1 MNLPPAGRS
10 TEDLLAEIA
19 RLKEHDLPVRGG
31 QVTAYVYD
39 TGRAAVHDAA
49 TRAYLEMLEVN
60 CLDPTAFPSVI
71 AMERQVVGAVSDL
84 LGGGHGIFTSGGTES
99 IMLAVKAARDFA
111 AAQDRATADSTTM
124 DSTTMDSTTMDS
136 TTMDRAT
143 ADGATA
149 DGATADGATAD
160 GAARRLAPGE
170 RPNLVLP
177 VTAHP
182 AFHKAAHYLGVEVKP
197 VPVDLE
203 TYKVRPGDV
212 AAAIDERTIL
222 VVVSA
227 PSYPQGV
234 IDPVEEVAALAARAG
249 VPCHVDA
256 CVGGWLLPWLREAG
270 APVPPFDLSVPGV
283 TSLSCDLHKFGYAP
297 KGASVLLFAD
307 PAMRRKAYFASADWP
322 GYTII
327 NATVQSSR
335 SAGPLG
341 GAWATLQA
349 LGREGYLELGRATW
363 EATRRLRDGLAEIP
377 GLRVLGEPE
386 SSLVAFTGE
395 DVDVFVLAD
404 EARSRGWFLQP
415 QLSYAGIPA
424 NLHVTVTGVTLAGVD
439 AMLKVIAESA
449 RAARER
455 GPVVLPD
462 GLVELVAGLDLE
474 AIDDAAFAEL
484 SASVGVDLRPG
495 SGQPEMAMVNAVLD
509 ALPPASREAVLVRF
523 LSVIYG
529 G

>member
-1 MNLPPAGRS
+1 MNLAGCT
-10 TEDLLAEIA
+10 TEDLLAELT

-39 TGRAAVHDAA
+39 TGRAEVHDAA

-60 CLDPTAFPSVI
+60 CLDPTAFPSIVE
-71 AMERQVVGAVSDL
+71 MERQVVGAVADL

-99 IMLAVKAARDFA
+99 IMLAVKAARD
-111 AAQDRATADSTTM
+111 RAGHA
-124 DSTTMDSTTMDS
+124 
-136 TTMDRAT
+136 
-143 ADGATA
+143 
-149 DGATADGATAD
+149 
-160 GAARRLAPGE
+160 

-182 AFHKAAHYLGVEVKP
+182 AFHNAAHYLGVEVVA
-197 VPVDLE
+197 VPVDLG
-203 TYKVRPGDV
+203 TYKVRARDL
-212 AAAIDERTIL
+212 ADAIDENTIL
-222 VVVSA
+222 VVASA

-234 IDPVEEVAALAARAG
+234 IDPVEEIAAAVRG
-249 VPCHVDA
+249 VPFHVDA

-270 APVPPFDLSVPGV
+270 AAIPPFDLSVPGV
-283 TSLSCDLHKFGYAP
+283 TSISCDLHKFGYAP

-307 PAMRRKAYFASADWP
+307 PAMRRAAYFASAAWP

-341 GAWATLQA
+341 GAWATLRA
-349 LGREGYLELGRATW
+349 LGRQGYAELGRTTL
-363 EATRRLRDGLAEIP
+363 EATARLRAGLAAIP

-395 DVDVFVLAD
+395 NVFVLAD
-404 EARSRGWFLQP
+404 EARARGWFLQP

-424 NLHVTVTGVTLAGVD
+424 NLHITVTGVTLSGVE

-449 RAARER
+449 EAARAR

-484 SASVGVDLRPG
+484 SASVGVDLRA
-495 SGQPEMAMVNAVLD
+495 GQPEMAMVNTVLD
-509 ALPPASREAVLVRF
+509 ALPTAVREAVLVRF
-523 LSVIYG
+523 LSVIYSG
-529 G
+529 

>member
-60 CLDPTAFPSVI
+60 CLDPTAFPSVV

-111 AAQDRATADSTTM
+111 AAKDRATADS
-124 DSTTMDSTTMDS
+124 
-136 TTMDRAT
+136 AT
-143 ADGATA
+143 ADS
-149 DGATADGATAD
+149 ATADGATAD

-249 VPCHVDA
+249 IPCHVDA

-363 EATRRLRDGLAEIP
+363 EATRRLRDGLSGIP

-386 SSLVAFTGE
+386 SSLVAFTGA

-404 EARSRGWFLQP
+404 EARARGWFLQP

-449 RAARER
+449 HAARER
-455 GPVVLPD
+455 GPAVLPE

-474 AIDDAAFAEL
+474 AIDDATFAEL

-529 G
+529 D